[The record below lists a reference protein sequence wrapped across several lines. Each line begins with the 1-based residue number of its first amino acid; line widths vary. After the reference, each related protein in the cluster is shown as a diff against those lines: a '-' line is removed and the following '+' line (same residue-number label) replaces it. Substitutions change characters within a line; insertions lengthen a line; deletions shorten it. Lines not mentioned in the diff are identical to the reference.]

1 MRMATDFDPYAI
13 LQVERSAGQDEIDQ
27 AYRRQWAAYPG
38 DPTPEARLR
47 EIQAAYRILS
57 DPEERRAYD
66 SRLAERSADG
76 ATWAM
81 EPELATSPAPTLH
94 GDGPGRVPWGVREI
108 LLAIAVVVGGVI
120 LASIPIFL
128 LADWVA
134 GDKKLDEDP
143 NALAIQLVASA
154 FFQFAAFGAAWWFS
168 VRKFRLNWSALGLRR
183 PVRGMPWLPFS
194 LAAGAL
200 LVVGVYGVLLD
211 AAGIHPDTELP
222 DAVFES
228 ALPLGIVIV
237 LTVAVAP
244 VVEEVF
250 FRGFVFSGLTRR
262 WGPVW
267 GVVASSSLWGA
278 AHLGNSGYLYVV
290 PPIVMIGA
298 MFAWGY
304 HYSKSILPSIG
315 AHFLFNLLQVIGTL
329 ATR

>member
-1 MRMATDFDPYAI
+1 MATDFDPYTI
-13 LQVERSAGQDEIDQ
+13 LEVDRSAGQDEIDM
-27 AYRRQWAAYPG
+27 AYRRQWAAYPN
-38 DPTPEARLR
+38 DATPEARLR

-66 SRLAERSADG
+66 SRLAERAGDDVRW
-76 ATWAM
+76 TM
-81 EPELATSPAPTLH
+81 EPELTATPIP
-94 GDGPGRVPWGVREI
+94 GDDPGRVPWGVREI

-143 NALAIQLVASA
+143 NALAIQLAASA
-154 FFQFAAFGAAWWFS
+154 FFQFAALSAAWWFS
-168 VRKFRLNWSALGLRR
+168 IRKFRLNWSALGLRR
-183 PVRGMPWLPFS
+183 PIRGMPWLPFS
-194 LAAGAL
+194 LAAAGL
-200 LVVGVYGVLLD
+200 LVVGVYGAVLS
-211 AAGIHPDTELP
+211 AAGIDPDTDLP

-250 FRGFVFSGLTRR
+250 FRGFVFSGLMRR
-262 WGPVW
+262 WGPMW

-290 PPIVMIGA
+290 PPIVMIGV